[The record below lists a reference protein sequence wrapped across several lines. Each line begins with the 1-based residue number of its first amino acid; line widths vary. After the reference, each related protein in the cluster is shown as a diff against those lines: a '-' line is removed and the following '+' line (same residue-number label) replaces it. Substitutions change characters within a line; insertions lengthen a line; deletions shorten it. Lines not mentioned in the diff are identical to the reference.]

1 MEELEKKP
9 TTVGGSPTG
18 DYTESGNPTHN
29 PDGTFGSEKGGG
41 TSPSSSATTGT
52 TSPAT
57 SVMGEAA
64 KAKVRELLLKK
75 MIRK

>member
-29 PDGTFGSEKGGG
+29 SDGTFGSEGG
-41 TSPSSSATTGT
+41 TTPSSQEPSAL
-52 TSPAT
+52 
-57 SVMGEAA
+57 MGLKEDSKSKL
-64 KAKVRELLLKK
+64 KALLEKK
-75 MIRK
+75 RQQKKDKLS